1 MAIASGDVD
10 QLSNIIDDEWLLN
23 QSQSGLNVK
32 DKVIFH
38 KQYHMGHTSF
48 TMGNDTSYFRNDII
62 PLISISV

>member
-1 MAIASGDVD
+1 MIKYGSEIPPEYELSKILVKMAIASGDVD

-38 KQYHMGHTSF
+38 K
-48 TMGNDTSYFRNDII
+48 
-62 PLISISV
+62 

>member
-38 KQYHMGHTSF
+38 K
-48 TMGNDTSYFRNDII
+48 
-62 PLISISV
+62 